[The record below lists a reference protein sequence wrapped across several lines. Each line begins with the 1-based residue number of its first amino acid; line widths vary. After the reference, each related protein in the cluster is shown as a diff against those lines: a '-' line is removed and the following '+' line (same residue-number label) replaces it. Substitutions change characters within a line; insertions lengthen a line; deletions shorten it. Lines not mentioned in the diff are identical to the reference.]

1 MPTKKHTPTPT
12 PTPACVP
19 VFAST
24 PVIVGGAVQFNA
36 QGTFVK
42 GNAKKPKFRDI
53 TNGAST
59 SWWDQPSG
67 IVQYN
72 SNGQY
77 QAVAPGCTCAQV
89 SVAGILSQSVSVTVG
104 TPSPACTPCPQ

>member
-1 MPTKKHTPTPT
+1 V
-12 PTPACVP
+12 ASSSP
-19 VFAST
+19 VMIGG
-24 PVIVGGAVQFNA
+24 VIQFNA
-36 QGTFVK
+36 QGTYVA
-42 GNAKKPKFRDI
+42 GNKKKPKFRDI
-53 TNGAST
+53 TNNAST
-59 SWWDQPSG
+59 SWLDQPAN

-77 QAVAPGCTCAQV
+77 QAVANGCACVQV